1 MSSEEGEIPQLDVRV
16 NRQEAWRAGLGIG
29 SIASTLQPL
38 FAGQRVTRWEDPQGY
53 SHDVV
58 VVYPDSMRSSAA
70 DVADIPVSS
79 GSTNSRTG
87 GGIMI
92 PLSQVADVRAG
103 VGPQQIERR
112 SLEQQVTVSAGVLP
126 RFALGDVASAAQ
138 KAIDGIGL
146 PPGYHVVFTGDVQNL
161 KETQGYV
168 LEAILLAIVFIYL
181 ILASLFGSFFQPL
194 SIMVALPLSF
204 VGVALALLI
213 TGGNLNVMTMIGI
226 IMLMG
231 LVTKNG
237 ILLVDFTN
245 QQREAGMDRRT
256 ALLASGRIRLRPIVM
271 TTVAMIFGMLPLSLA
286 IGAGAETRAPMARAV
301 IGGLITSTLLTLFVV
316 PVVYTLLDD
325 AAVWLTSRRRV
336 VRPSELGPSHRL
348 PEAAGAGD

>member
-1 MSSEEGEIPQLDVRV
+1 
-16 NRQEAWRAGLGIG
+16 
-29 SIASTLQPL
+29 
-38 FAGQRVTRWEDPQGY
+38 
-53 SHDVV
+53 VV

-70 DVADIPVSS
+70 DVAGIPVA
-79 GSTNSRTG
+79 STQIDSRTG
-87 GGIMI
+87 SGVMV

-112 SLEQQVTVSAGVLP
+112 SLEQQVNVSAGVLP
-126 RFALGDVASAAQ
+126 GYALGDVADRARQ
-138 KAIDGIGL
+138 AIEEIGL
-146 PPGYHVVFTGDVQNL
+146 PPGYHVVFSGDVQNL
-161 KETQGYV
+161 RETKGYV

-181 ILASLFGSFFQPL
+181 ILASLFGSFLQPL

-204 VGVALALLI
+204 VGVALALLV
-213 TGGNLNVMTMIGI
+213 TGGNLNVMTMIGV

-237 ILLVDFTN
+237 ILLVDFAN
-245 QQREAGMDRRT
+245 QQRAEGMVRKE
-256 ALLASGRIRLRPIVM
+256 ALLKSGRIRLRPIVM

-301 IGGLITSTLLTLFVV
+301 IGGLITSTMLTLFVV

-325 AAVWLTSRRRV
+325 AAAWLSSRRRARPAR
-336 VRPSELGPSHRL
+336 VREVAPARPV
-348 PEAAGAGD
+348 PEAAAAGD